1 MKNESTERKK
11 KKFIEALREGRGIIT
26 YACQKIGISRKTYYD
41 WYQNDIEFKMLADE
55 VNDTTID
62 VVESKL
68 LSAINEGNLT
78 AIIFYL
84 KTKGK
89 KRGYVE
95 RTEHEVNTNPFQE
108 LMESVIDEKD

>member
-1 MKNESTERKK
+1 MKKESTERKK

-108 LMESVIDEKD
+108 LMESVTDEED

>member
-1 MKNESTERKK
+1 MKKESTERKK